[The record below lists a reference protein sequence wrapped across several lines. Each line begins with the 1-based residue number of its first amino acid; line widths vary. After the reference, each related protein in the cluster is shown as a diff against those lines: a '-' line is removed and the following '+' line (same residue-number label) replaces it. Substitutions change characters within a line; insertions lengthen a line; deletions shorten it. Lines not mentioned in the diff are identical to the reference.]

1 MNLSLVSSEGGR
13 GLVRSRSGRSGK
25 TIDKNY
31 IGSEMQIECKVQ
43 SAKMVK
49 VWKFPYG
56 VFYTLYNILRRVMS
70 KEAQG
75 FKKSQKHLQTVNPI
89 ALNAFVLI

>member
-1 MNLSLVSSEGGR
+1 MNLSLVSSDSGR

-31 IGSEMQIECKVQ
+31 IGSEMQIECKE
-43 SAKMVK
+43 SAKMAK

-89 ALNAFVLI
+89 ASNAFVLI